1 MAFDIATKRIYEPAD
16 KTDGQRVLV
25 DRVWPRG
32 ISKDEAALT
41 LWLKDIA
48 PSTELRKWFD
58 HRPERWDEFQRRYR
72 GELSSGKEDALDA
85 LASLLEH
92 GRVTLLYG
100 TRRGT
105 VQQRRGAGG
114 VFKGARIGYLP
125 PNTSNQRFKRGFS
138 PVPAHRYPA

>member
-16 KTDGQRVLV
+16 KADGQRVLV

-32 ISKDEAALT
+32 ISKDEAALA

-58 HRPERWDEFQRRYR
+58 HKPERWDEFRRRYGKELDGKSGVL
-72 GELSSGKEDALDA
+72 GELAKV
-85 LASLLEH
+85 LEH

-100 TRRGT
+100 AREERYNNA
-105 VQQRRGAGG
+105 VALASYLESQR
-114 VFKGARIGYLP
+114 
-125 PNTSNQRFKRGFS
+125 
-138 PVPAHRYPA
+138 

>member
-1 MAFDIATKRIYEPAD
+1 MAFDIATKRIYEPAA

-32 ISKDEAALT
+32 VSKDEAALT

-58 HRPERWDEFQRRYR
+58 HKPERWDEFRKRYGKELAGKGNAF
-72 GELSSGKEDALDA
+72 GELTD
-85 LASLLEH
+85 LLEH

-100 TRRGT
+100 
-105 VQQRRGAGG
+105 
-114 VFKGARIGYLP
+114 ARDEKHNNAVALAGYL
-125 PNTSNQRFKRGFS
+125 RERG
-138 PVPAHRYPA
+138 